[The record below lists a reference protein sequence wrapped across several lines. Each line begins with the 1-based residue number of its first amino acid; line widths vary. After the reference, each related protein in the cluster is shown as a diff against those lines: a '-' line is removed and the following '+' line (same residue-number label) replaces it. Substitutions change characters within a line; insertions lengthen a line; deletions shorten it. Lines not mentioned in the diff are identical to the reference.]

1 MKKMINLTLILILAL
16 FSAACSKNKE
26 AAEDAVFKEKK
37 IDPNLKKRADEYKG
51 TLLGGKDG
59 VLFGGGSS
67 KAQFA
72 ADNILWRASLQ
83 TLNFTPLISANYSG
97 GVIVTDWYSKENS
110 NDAIKIQVVF
120 KSDELNTNSIEII
133 SHKRICNANGCQTSA
148 VDQNFNSEI
157 KNKILETAR
166 ALSVEKK
173 NKEKK

>member
-1 MKKMINLTLILILAL
+1 MKKIINLTLILILAL
-16 FSAACSKNKE
+16 FAAACSKNKE
-26 AAEDAVFKEKK
+26 ATDGTVFKETKR
-37 IDPNLKKRADEYKG
+37 DPNLKKRADEYKG
-51 TLLGGKDG
+51 SLLGGKDG
-59 VLFGGGSS
+59 IFGGGSS
-67 KAQFA
+67 TAQFA

-83 TLNFTPLISANYSG
+83 TLNFTPLVSANYSG
-97 GVIVTDWYSKENS
+97 GVIVTDWYSKANS

-133 SHKRICNANGCQTSA
+133 SHKKICNANGCQTST

-157 KNKILETAR
+157 KNKILQTAR

>member
-1 MKKMINLTLILILAL
+1 MKKIINLTLILILAL
-16 FSAACSKNKE
+16 FAVACSKNKE
-26 AAEDAVFKEKK
+26 AADGTVFKETKR
-37 IDPNLKKRADEYKG
+37 DPNLKNRADEFKG
-51 TLLGGKDG
+51 SLLGGKDG
-59 VLFGGGSS
+59 IFGGGSS
-67 KAQFA
+67 SAQFA

-83 TLNFTPLISANYSG
+83 TLNFTPLVSANYSG
-97 GVIVTDWYSKENS
+97 GVIVTDWYSKANS

-133 SHKRICNANGCQTSA
+133 SHKRICNANGCQTST

-157 KNKILETAR
+157 KNKILQTAR